1 MARLS
6 YTLATINTAVPIDI
20 GMSDITFSYPLSK
33 SAKNALIALE
43 FTSLTK
49 RFSFTD
55 EEVKSDENYTSQVKI
70 EYTTV
75 EIDNI
80 DDLKKLFDDNKGKP
94 FALNAGADVDVAFS
108 ADRLYVIKQNYDLFG
123 GMTMDDVL
131 KEIAPHLTSECV
143 VSDLKNFCI
152 FQGRRRRNVGYAK
165 GRGASCISRF
175 RRKKFQGYRYSCRRR
190 KRFGR
195 LGYGVFRN
203 LRLP

>member
-49 RFSFTD
+49 RFAFTD
-55 EEVKSDENYTSQVKI
+55 EEVKSDENDTSQVKI

-94 FALNAGADVDVAFS
+94 FALNAGADVDIAFS

-131 KEIAPHLTSECV
+131 KEIAPHLTRECV

-152 FQGRRRRNVGYAK
+152 FSRTPASKRR
-165 GRGASCISRF
+165 
-175 RRKKFQGYRYSCRRR
+175 
-190 KRFGR
+190 
-195 LGYGVFRN
+195 
-203 LRLP
+203 